1 MSNAQKFPFLAS
13 LANATTIRIEDH
25 AALQGRALPCHVVSV
40 EGAVVTVQFDILP
53 GAIQLQEITVPV
65 AGFEY
70 LRFPIQKGDKGVTVP
85 ADVSLRG
92 VSGLGTGMADM
103 SLPPSL
109 TALYFMP
116 LGNSNWSAAEP
127 DKVTLYGPD
136 GALIRTTDGKASVA
150 VSSDRITLTV
160 AGQTLELSADGLK
173 HNGVNVGATHEHD
186 VEQVES
192 GDSTRTSGA
201 PK

>member
-1 MSNAQKFPFLAS
+1 VSNAQKFPFLAS
-13 LANATTIRIEDH
+13 LANATTTRIEDH

-40 EGAVVTVQFDILP
+40 DGAVVTVQFDILP

-85 ADVSLRG
+85 ADVSLRS

-116 LGNSNWSAAEP
+116 LGNSNWSVADP
-127 DKVTLYGPD
+127 DKVTLYGPG
-136 GALIRTTDGKASVA
+136 GALIRTTDGTASVA
-150 VSSDRITLTV
+150 ISSDRITFTV

-173 HNGVNVGATHEHD
+173 HNGVNIGATHEHD